1 MIPGFSGDDALVCEG
16 IVGDGCGGGRLF
28 FIEDN
33 KLKAYD
39 STTQDSLVLLDEIK
53 DAKEL
58 SKDGCLLFIDINKKR
73 VIFDLSLLKVIEE

>member
-33 KLKAYD
+33 QLKAYD
-39 STTQDSLVLLDEIK
+39 STTEESLLLLEDIV
-53 DAKEL
+53 DAKKL
-58 SKDGCLLFIDINKKR
+58 SKDGCLLFIDTNKKR
-73 VIFDLSLLKVIEE
+73 VVFDLSLLKVIEE

>member
-33 KLKAYD
+33 QLKAYD

-58 SKDGCLLFIDINKKR
+58 SKDGCLLYIDLLESR
-73 VIFDLSLLKVIEE
+73 VVFDLSLLKVIEE

>member
-58 SKDGCLLFIDINKKR
+58 SKDGCLLFIDTNKKR